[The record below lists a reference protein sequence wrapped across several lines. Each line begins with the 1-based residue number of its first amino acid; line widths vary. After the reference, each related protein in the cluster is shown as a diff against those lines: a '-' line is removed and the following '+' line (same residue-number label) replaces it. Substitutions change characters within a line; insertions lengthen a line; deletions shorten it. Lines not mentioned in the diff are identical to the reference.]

1 MANKNVNKAK
11 QIPVVAS
18 DLTQFG
24 EKQQSSGSKL
34 INLLLDP
41 NTNLKPMSVSQLF
54 GHPFF
59 TVHCEDAKYIHMSE
73 ARIRDTE
80 ELQKWYNSID
90 EEETLMDMSEE
101 DFVDDLKLIVRCN
114 QEIEK

>member
-1 MANKNVNKAK
+1 MATNNVNKAK

-18 DLTQFG
+18 DLTQLG

-41 NTNLKPMSVSQLF
+41 NSILKPTSVSQLF

-90 EEETLMDMSEE
+90 GDETLMDMAKE
-101 DFVDDLKLIVRCN
+101 DFDDLKLIVRN
-114 QEIEK
+114 LKINN